1 MKQAAVQDMQDDDAP
16 IRTTLRDGVGT
27 IELAR
32 PAVFNCLS
40 RQMLSDID
48 HAMATFERDGAR
60 AVLVTASGKNFCT
73 GAALDE
79 VEEVRQGEAELRSFL
94 ALGHAVLDRIE
105 ASPLPVVAA
114 VQGLCLAGGIEL
126 ALACD
131 VVFAAED
138 ARFGD
143 QHAAF
148 GLIPGWGGSQRLTR
162 TIGLRRA
169 LDLMYSAR
177 WIDAPA
183 ALQWGLVNHVAPV
196 ARLREEALS
205 YARQLA
211 TRSCTGLAAIKR
223 LGRHAADAGQSLRD
237 GLRLEQREALHVLTG
252 PDINEGLAAFR
263 ERRVPNFAR

>member
-1 MKQAAVQDMQDDDAP
+1 MDQAAVRNMQDNGAP
-16 IRTTLRDGVGT
+16 VRTTLQDGVGM
-27 IELAR
+27 IELSR

-40 RQMLSDID
+40 QQMLSGIADAI
-48 HAMATFERDGAR
+48 ATFERDGAR
-60 AVLVTASGKNFCT
+60 VVLVTASGRNFCT

-79 VEEVRQGEAELRSFL
+79 VEAVRGGEAELRDYL
-94 ALGHAVLDRIE
+94 ALGHSVLCRLE
-105 ASPLPVVAA
+105 ASPLPVIAA

-126 ALACD
+126 VLACD

-162 TIGLRRA
+162 TIGMRRA

-177 WIDAPA
+177 WIDAPTA
-183 ALQWGLVNHVAPV
+183 MQWGLVNHLAPA
-196 ARLREEALS
+196 ARLRDDALA

-211 TRSCTGLAAIKR
+211 ARSRTGLAAIKR
-223 LGRHAADAGQSLRD
+223 LGRHAGDAGQSLSD
-237 GLRLEQREALHVLTG
+237 GLRLEREEAMHILTG
-252 PDINEGLAAFR
+252 IDISEGLAAFR
-263 ERRVPNFAR
+263 ERRVPNFAM

>member
-1 MKQAAVQDMQDDDAP
+1 MDQAVVQRMHDDEAP
-16 IRTTLRDGVGT
+16 VRTTLRDGMGM
-27 IELAR
+27 IELSR

-40 RQMLSDID
+40 RQMLSDIGE
-48 HAMATFERDGAR
+48 AIATFEREDAR
-60 AVLVTASGKNFCT
+60 AVLIVASGKNFCT

-79 VEEVRQGEAELRSFL
+79 VEALRGREGDLRDFL
-94 ALGHAVLDRIE
+94 ALGHAVLGRIE
-105 ASPLPVVAA
+105 ASPLPVIAA

-169 LDLMYSAR
+169 LDLIYSAR
-177 WIDAPA
+177 WIDAPTA
-183 ALQWGLVNHVAPV
+183 MQWGLVNHVAPA
-196 ARLREEALS
+196 ARLREDALA
-205 YARQLA
+205 YARLLT
-211 TRSCTGLAAIKR
+211 TRSRAGLAAIKR
-223 LGRHAADAGQSLRD
+223 LARHAANHGRD
-237 GLRLEQREALHVLTG
+237 LSHGLRLEQQEAMRVLTG
-252 PDINEGLAAFR
+252 QDIDEGLAAFH
-263 ERRVPNFAR
+263 ERRMPNFAR

>member
-1 MKQAAVQDMQDDDAP
+1 MMDQAVRNVPEGDAP
-16 IRTTLRDGVGT
+16 VRTMVLDGVGI
-27 IELAR
+27 IELSR

-40 RQMLSDID
+40 QQMLSEIGDTIS
-48 HAMATFERDGAR
+48 AFEQDGAR
-60 AVLVTASGKNFCT
+60 AVLIVASGKNFCT

-79 VEEVRQGEAELRSFL
+79 VEAVRGDEAKLRAFL
-94 ALGHAVLDRIE
+94 ALGHSVLDRLE
-105 ASPLPVVAA
+105 ASPLPVVGA

-143 QHAAF
+143 QHTAF

-177 WIDAPA
+177 WIDAPT
-183 ALQWGLVNHVAPV
+183 ALQWGLVNYLAPAV
-196 ARLREEALS
+196 RLRDYARA

-211 TRSCTGLAAIKR
+211 MRSRPGLAAVKR
-223 LGRHAADAGQSLRD
+223 LGRHAADAGHSLSQ
-237 GLRLEQREALHVLTG
+237 GLRLEQQEATDILTG
-252 PDINEGLAAFR
+252 IDIDEGLTAFR
-263 ERRVPNFAR
+263 ERRVPNIAR

>member
-1 MKQAAVQDMQDDDAP
+1 MDQAAVTTMHDDDAP
-16 IRTTLRDGVGT
+16 LRTKLHDGVGT
-27 IELAR
+27 IELSR

-40 RQMLSDID
+40 QRMLSEIG
-48 HAMATFERDGAR
+48 AAIAAFECDGAR
-60 AVLVTASGKNFCT
+60 SVLIVADGKNFCT

-79 VEEVRQGEAELRSFL
+79 VEAVRGGEAELRDYL
-94 ALGHAVLDRIE
+94 ALGHSVLDRIE

-126 ALACD
+126 TLACD

-162 TIGLRRA
+162 AIGLRRA

-177 WIDAPA
+177 WLDASI
-183 ALQWGLVNHVAPV
+183 ALQWGLVNYLAPP
-196 ARLREEALS
+196 ARLRGDAVA
-205 YARQLA
+205 YARLLA
-211 TRSCTGLAAIKR
+211 TRSRDGLAAIKR
-223 LGRHAADAGQSLRD
+223 LGRHAADDGRSLPD
-237 GLRLEQREALHVLTG
+237 GLRREQQEAMRVLTG
-252 PDINEGLAAFR
+252 IDINEGLAAFR

>member
-1 MKQAAVQDMQDDDAP
+1 MDQAAIRNMQNDDAP
-16 IRTTLRDGVGT
+16 VRATLCDGVGT

-40 RQMLSDID
+40 QRMLSEIG
-48 HAMATFERDGAR
+48 AAITTFERDGAR
-60 AVLVTASGKNFCT
+60 VVLIVAEGKNFCT

-79 VEEVRQGEAELRSFL
+79 VEAVRGGDGELRDYL
-94 ALGHAVLDRIE
+94 ALGHSVLDRLE
-105 ASPLPVVAA
+105 ASPLPVIAA

-143 QHAAF
+143 QHTAF
-148 GLIPGWGGSQRLTR
+148 GLIPGWGGSQRLTGAV
-162 TIGLRRA
+162 GLRRA

-177 WIDAPA
+177 WLDAPTA
-183 ALQWGLVNHVAPV
+183 MQWGLVNYLAPS
-196 ARLREEALS
+196 ARLRDDALT
-205 YARQLA
+205 YVRLLA
-211 TRSCTGLAAIKR
+211 TRSRDGLAAIKR
-223 LGRHAADAGQSLRD
+223 LSRHAAGDGRSLSD
-237 GLRLEQREALHVLTG
+237 GLRREQQEALRVLTG
-252 PDINEGLAAFR
+252 TDINEGLAAFR

>member
-1 MKQAAVQDMQDDDAP
+1 
-16 IRTTLRDGVGT
+16 
-27 IELAR
+27 
-32 PAVFNCLS
+32 
-40 RQMLSDID
+40 
-48 HAMATFERDGAR
+48 
-60 AVLVTASGKNFCT
+60 
-73 GAALDE
+73 
-79 VEEVRQGEAELRSFL
+79 
-94 ALGHAVLDRIE
+94 VLDRLE

-131 VVFAAED
+131 VVFAAHD

-162 TIGLRRA
+162 IIGLRRA

-177 WIDAPA
+177 WIDAPTA
-183 ALQWGLVNHVAPV
+183 MQWGLVNHLAPA
-196 ARLREEALS
+196 ARLRDDALA

-211 TRSCTGLAAIKR
+211 SRSRAGLAAVKR
-223 LGRHAADAGQSLRD
+223 LGRHAADAGQPLSN
-237 GLRLEQREALHVLTG
+237 GLRLEQQEAIDVLTG
-252 PDINEGLAAFR
+252 IDINEGLAAFR

>member
-1 MKQAAVQDMQDDDAP
+1 MDQAALKATHDDDAP
-16 IRTTLRDGVGT
+16 VRAALRDGVGT
-27 IELAR
+27 IALSR

-40 RQMLSDID
+40 QRMLSEIG
-48 HAMATFERDGAR
+48 AAIAAFECDGAR
-60 AVLVTASGKNFCT
+60 SVLIVADGKNFCT

-79 VEEVRQGEAELRSFL
+79 VEAVRGGEAELRDYL
-94 ALGHAVLDRIE
+94 ALGHSVLDRIE

-126 ALACD
+126 TLACD
-131 VVFAAED
+131 VVFAADD

-162 TIGLRRA
+162 AIGLRRA

-177 WIDAPA
+177 WLDAPIA
-183 ALQWGLVNHVAPV
+183 MQWGLVNYLAPP
-196 ARLREEALS
+196 ARLRDDALA
-205 YARQLA
+205 YARLLA
-211 TRSCTGLAAIKR
+211 TRSRDGLTAIKR
-223 LGRHAADAGQSLRD
+223 LGRHAAADGQSLPD
-237 GLRLEQREALHVLTG
+237 GLRREQQEAMRVLTG
-252 PDINEGLAAFR
+252 IDINEGLAAFR

>member
-1 MKQAAVQDMQDDDAP
+1 MDQAAMRHVQDDDGP
-16 IRTTLRDGVGT
+16 VRTMLRDGVGV
-27 IELAR
+27 IELSR

-40 RQMLSDID
+40 RQMLIQIGDAI
-48 HAMATFERDGAR
+48 ATFERGGAR
-60 AVLVTASGKNFCT
+60 AVLIAASGKNFCT

-79 VEEVRQGEAELRSFL
+79 VEVARGDEAELRDFL
-94 ALGHAVLDRIE
+94 ALGRSVLDRLE

-131 VVFAAED
+131 IVFAVDD

-177 WIDAPA
+177 WIDAPTA
-183 ALQWGLVNHVAPV
+183 MQWGLVNHLAPA
-196 ARLREEALS
+196 ARLRDDALA

-211 TRSCTGLAAIKR
+211 SRSRTGLAAIKR
-223 LGRHAADAGQSLRD
+223 LGRHAADAGQSLSN
-237 GLRLEQREALHVLTG
+237 GLRLEQQEAMDVLTG
-252 PDINEGLAAFR
+252 IDINEGLAAFR
-263 ERRVPNFAR
+263 ERRLPNFAR

>member
-1 MKQAAVQDMQDDDAP
+1 MDQAVMQSMQDDDAP
-16 IRTTLRDGVGT
+16 VRTMLRDGVGT

-40 RQMLSDID
+40 RQMLSNID
-48 HAMATFERDGAR
+48 GAMATFEHNGAR
-60 AVLVTASGKNFCT
+60 AVLVTARGKNFCT

-79 VEEVRQGEAELRSFL
+79 VEEVRHGEVELRGFL

-126 ALACD
+126 MLACD
-131 VVFAAED
+131 VVFASEN

-162 TIGLRRA
+162 TVGLRRA

-177 WIDAPA
+177 WIDAPTA
-183 ALQWGLVNHVAPV
+183 MQWGLVNHVSPA
-196 ARLREEALS
+196 ARLQDDAVT

-211 TRSCTGLAAIKR
+211 TRSRPGLEAIKR
-223 LGRHAADAGQSLRD
+223 LGRHAADAGQSLPE
-237 GLRLEQREALHVLTG
+237 GLQLEQREAMHVLIGT
-252 PDINEGLAAFR
+252 DINEGLAAFR

>member
-1 MKQAAVQDMQDDDAP
+1 MDQAAVWNMQDDDAP
-16 IRTTLRDGVGT
+16 IRTTLRDGVGM
-27 IELAR
+27 IELSR
-32 PAVFNCLS
+32 PDVFNCLS
-40 RQMLSDID
+40 RQMLVGIGE
-48 HAMATFERDGAR
+48 AVATFERNGAR
-60 AVLVTASGKNFCT
+60 AVLIVASGKNFCT

-79 VEEVRQGEAELRSFL
+79 VEAVRHRDEELRVFL
-94 ALGHAVLDRIE
+94 ALGHSVLDRLE

-143 QHAAF
+143 QHTAF

-177 WIDAPA
+177 WIDAA
-183 ALQWGLVNHVAPV
+183 TAMQWGLVNRLAPA
-196 ARLREEALS
+196 ARLREEALA
-205 YARQLA
+205 YVAQIA
-211 TRSCTGLAAIKR
+211 MRSRSGLAAIKR
-223 LGRHAADAGQSLRD
+223 LGHLATGNRSLAD
-237 GLRLEQREALHVLTG
+237 GLQEEQQEAMAVLTG
-252 PDINEGLAAFR
+252 TDINEGLAAFR
-263 ERRVPNFAR
+263 ERRAPNFAR